1 MHTSV
6 MAIAIAAVIL
16 CLLAVAWQMM
26 PLMRKNSHSNQ
37 AATSADLTL
46 RRPVSPLL
54 SVSFSDALN
63 TSALGNSLG
72 QYATDRMSYQ
82 LGIDPVNLVIQSVSL
97 AKDQRS
103 LHIAY
108 EFTKRGM
115 RLYKSGEAVIPM
127 AKDAGGALP
136 ILSDSGT
143 GRFIEM
149 AKGRRIDPAKFAQIS
164 SIVVSVAH
172 VISGLDVV
180 RRLDVLDRNMDLLI
194 AGREIDQK
202 AKLESIYQ
210 MAKERL
216 SGSISSRDQEDLL
229 RWRKDL
235 YELRSVWREELEH
248 LIKTSPDLEE
258 RKLLKMGSWTQNGRE
273 RVASQ
278 HMISGAIKLRLTK
291 LAFILDLY
299 LAQETESIDKFV
311 LATVPDEHRLWA
323 SIMGNVDSL
332 SSKAKGAEGDSL
344 RLLSA
349 TVTGYTNV
357 LESIKARERTTLS

>member
-1 MHTSV
+1 LIHPNL
-6 MAIAIAAVIL
+6 MAIAVAVVVV
-16 CLLAVAWQMM
+16 CLLAMAWHML
-26 PLMRKNSHSNQ
+26 PVSRKNSHSNET
-37 AATSADLTL
+37 AASAEIAL

-63 TSALGNSLG
+63 TSALGNSLS
-72 QYATDRMSYQ
+72 QYATERMSYQ

-115 RLYKSGEAVIPM
+115 RLYKSGDAVIPM

-136 ILSDSGT
+136 ILSDSDT

-149 AKGRRIDPAKFAQIS
+149 AKGRRINPAKFAQIS

-172 VISGLDVV
+172 VISGMDVV
-180 RRLDVLDRNMDLLI
+180 RRLDILDRKMDALI

-202 AKLESIYQ
+202 AELESIYQ

-216 SGSISSRDQEDLL
+216 SGSISSRDLEDLL

-235 YELRSVWREELEH
+235 YELRSVWRQELER
-248 LIKTSPDLEE
+248 LINTSPDVAEW
-258 RKLLKMGSWTQNGRE
+258 KLFKMGSWTQNGRE

-311 LATVPDEHRLWA
+311 LVTVSDEHRLWA
-323 SIMGNVDSL
+323 PIMKNVDSL
-332 SSKAKGAEGDSL
+332 SSKVKGSGGDPL
-344 RLLSA
+344 KLLSE
-349 TVTGYTNV
+349 TVTGYTDV
-357 LESIKARERTTLS
+357 LESIKAKDRTA